1 MLSQGEISAGLKQ
14 SVQSALTDK
23 NKNKVLFDLL
33 EGVQGHLASP
43 VWFVVF
49 LEGSAGQRFPGA
61 AAGGLAA

>member
-1 MLSQGEISAGLKQ
+1 MDMYEVHI
-14 SVQSALTDK
+14 
-23 NKNKVLFDLL
+23 NIL

-49 LEGSAGQRFPGA
+49 LECSAGQRFPDA

>member
-23 NKNKVLFDLL
+23 NKVLFDLL

-43 VWFVVF
+43 VRWLVV
-49 LEGSAGQRFPGA
+49 LLKCVAGQRFPDA

>member
-14 SVQSALTDK
+14 RVQSALTD
-23 NKNKVLFDLL
+23 KNKVLFDLL

-49 LEGSAGQRFPGA
+49 LECSAGQRFPDA

>member
-14 SVQSALTDK
+14 RVPSALTD
-23 NKNKVLFDLL
+23 KNKVLFDLL

-43 VWFVVF
+43 VWFVVL
-49 LEGSAGQRFPGA
+49 LECTAGQRFPDA

>member
-14 SVQSALTDK
+14 RVPSALTD
-23 NKNKVLFDLL
+23 KNKVLFDLL

-49 LEGSAGQRFPGA
+49 LECSAGQRFPDA

>member
-1 MLSQGEISAGLKQ
+1 MLSQGDISAGLKIR
-14 SVQSALTDK
+14 VLRALMDMYEVHI
-23 NKNKVLFDLL
+23 NIP

-49 LEGSAGQRFPGA
+49 LEGSAGQRFPDA

>member
-14 SVQSALTDK
+14 RVQSTLTDK
-23 NKNKVLFDLL
+23 NKVFFDLL

-49 LEGSAGQRFPGA
+49 LECSAGQRFPDA

>member
-14 SVQSALTDK
+14 RVQSALTD
-23 NKNKVLFDLL
+23 KNKVLFDLL

-49 LEGSAGQRFPGA
+49 LECSAGQRFPDA
-61 AAGGLAA
+61 AARGLAA

>member
-14 SVQSALTDK
+14 RVPSALTD
-23 NKNKVLFDLL
+23 KNKVLFDLL

-49 LEGSAGQRFPGA
+49 LECSAGQRFPHA